1 MRLLLDAGGGV
12 AGDMLCAGLLSLG
25 ADADQVLEAMEMVG
39 GRLGEV
45 SAALEVMA
53 DGVSRLRI
61 SLENNDAH
69 LAASRARRL
78 LTEGMESLSMPRPY
92 RDCGRQA
99 LEILIQAETEAHSR
113 MPEMDHHIR
122 QHDGHDHDH
131 DHGHEHGHEH
141 PHHQE
146 TYLHEAQDIVMDICG
161 VMTALWSLKLDP
173 EIELLGP
180 LAVGGGT
187 VSFSHGTLPV
197 PAPAARAFVINL
209 ICPHTLSAR
218 PLVIAD
224 ENKLAVI
231 IAKSAGDLVLS
242 VDGQVGE
249 PLKAS
254 DRIEIRR
261 SAKRVR
267 LMHLPDY
274 SYFAVLRQKLHWRGS
289 TIN

>member
-92 RDCGRQA
+92 RDCGQQA
-99 LEILIQAETEAHSR
+99 LAILIQAETEAHSR

-197 PAPAARAFVINL
+197 PAPAARIILDRFAIPWRFGPIDQELCTPTGVALLAALNAAKCTTVPL
-209 ICPHTLSAR
+209 LNGCRSGRSRGTRPYDVPPLTLY
-218 PLVIAD
+218 LH
-224 ENKLAVI
+224 
-231 IAKSAGDLVLS
+231 
-242 VDGQVGE
+242 QE
-249 PLKAS
+249 PAQS
-254 DRIEIRR
+254 
-261 SAKRVR
+261 
-267 LMHLPDY
+267 
-274 SYFAVLRQKLHWRGS
+274 FNGC
-289 TIN
+289 